1 MTDLNGPTEMS
12 SRKNK
17 TPSSNIDLFDFFIH
31 KPTQLNQ
38 GSMVLVL
45 ISWSVN
51 REVHVTLGH

>member
-1 MTDLNGPTEMS
+1 MS